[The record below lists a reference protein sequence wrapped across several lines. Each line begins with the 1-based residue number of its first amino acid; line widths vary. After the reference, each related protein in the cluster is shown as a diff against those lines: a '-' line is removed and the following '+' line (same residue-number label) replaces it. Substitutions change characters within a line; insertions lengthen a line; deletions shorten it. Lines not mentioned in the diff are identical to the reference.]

1 MDQRPFLPQGCAR
14 KTPEYT
20 ESVATVE
27 TGGRHQELL
36 DELLGEIAAYATP
49 IDIDLVTRAFR
60 FAAQAHEGQTRRS
73 GEPFILHPASV
84 AKICAQLRLDEET
97 LAAALLH
104 DVVEDTEHEIEEIRA
119 EFGDEVAHLVDGVTK
134 LTRVQ
139 FQSRE
144 QAEAENYRKMVVAM
158 SEDVRVILVK
168 LTDRLHN
175 LRTIEYL
182 GKQKQIQKAKE
193 ALEVYAPLAHRLGI
207 HALKW
212 ELEDLAFQILHPRKY
227 EEIKQMVAE
236 RRADREGHVAEAA
249 DVLQRELEKVDI
261 PAEISGRAKHFYS
274 IYDKMVKKGRE
285 FNEIYDLTAMR
296 VIVERSGEEG
306 TRDCYGALGLIHS
319 LWKPMPGRFKDYVA
333 MPKFNGYRSLHTT
346 VIGPEGRPL
355 EIQVRTREM
364 HEMAELGV
372 AAHWAYTRGGHHAAE
387 ADAEWNAWVKQLMD
401 VHAEE
406 ADAREFVKSFRT
418 DLFDEEVFVFT
429 PKGEV
434 KTLPAGATPID
445 FAYAV
450 HTDVG
455 HRTVGAKV
463 NGRIVPL
470 HYKLKNGDR
479 VEVLTS
485 KSGRGPSRDW
495 LSLVASSRA
504 RNKIRQF
511 FSREQKEDL
520 EAKGREAL
528 ENALKAQN
536 LPYRKLAGSAVLAG
550 VIRESGFKKAEDF
563 YLALGAG
570 KVTPGSIVNKV
581 LQKLKVDQVAE
592 EEPVLPRKKPKAR
605 DALASNTYG
614 INVVGVEDVLV
625 RLAKCCTPVPGDEI
639 VGYISLGK
647 GITIHRGDCPNVRAL
662 MRNPERFTP
671 VEWDGGTS
679 QSFRVHVAVDSW
691 DRPRLLEDVA
701 RTFSEHGANIVSYGG
716 TVEDQMAR
724 NWYVA
729 EVGDIKDLRSLL
741 NALRNVDGVFDAY
754 RVTPS

>member
-1 MDQRPFLPQGCAR
+1 MAI
-14 KTPEYT
+14 
-20 ESVATVE
+20 VE
-27 TGGRHQELL
+27 TGERHQGLL
-36 DELLGEIAAYATP
+36 DELLAEVSTYDTAVDRELIA
-49 IDIDLVTRAFR
+49 RAFR
-60 FAAQAHEGQTRRS
+60 FAAAAHEGQQRRS
-73 GEPFILHPASV
+73 GSDFIEHPAGV
-84 AKICAQLRLDEET
+84 ARICAQLRLDEQT

-104 DVVEDTEHEIEEIRA
+104 DVVEDTEHDIDEVRSEFGEEIA
-119 EFGDEVAHLVDGVTK
+119 KLVEGVTK
-134 LTRVQ
+134 LTRIQ

-158 SEDVRVILVK
+158 SEDVRVILIK
-168 LTDRLHN
+168 LADRLHN
-175 LRTIEYL
+175 MRTIEYL
-182 GKQKQIQKAKE
+182 GKQKQVQKAKE
-193 ALEVYAPLAHRLGI
+193 TLEVYAPLAHRLGI

-212 ELEDLAFQILHPRKY
+212 ELEDLAFQTLHPRKY
-227 EEIKQMVAE
+227 EEIKTMVAE

-249 DVLQRELEKVDI
+249 DVLQRELAKVDI

-364 HEMAELGV
+364 HETAELGV
-372 AAHWAYTRGGHHAAE
+372 AAHWAYTGGGKRANQ
-387 ADAEWNAWVKQLMD
+387 ADAEWTAWVQQLMD

-470 HYKLKNGDR
+470 HYKLKSGDR

-520 EAKGREAL
+520 EAKGRESL
-528 ENALKAQN
+528 EHALKAQN

-570 KVTPGSIVNKV
+570 KLTAGAIVNKV
-581 LQKLKVDQVAE
+581 LRELKVHEVAE
-592 EEPVLPRKKPKAR
+592 EEPVSPKKRPKAR

-647 GITIHRGDCPNVRAL
+647 GITIHRGDCPNVRSL

-679 QSFRVHVAVDSW
+679 QSFRVHIAVDSW

-701 RTFSEHGANIVSYGG
+701 RTFAEHGANIVSYGG
-716 TVEDQMAR
+716 AVEDQMAR

-729 EVGDIKDLRSLL
+729 EVGDVKGLRSLL
-741 NALRNVDGVFDAY
+741 NTLRNVDGVFDAY

>member
-1 MDQRPFLPQGCAR
+1 M
-14 KTPEYT
+14 
-20 ESVATVE
+20 ATLE
-27 TGGRHQELL
+27 TGERHQGLL
-36 DELLGEIAAYATP
+36 DALLAEVGAYTTAVDTE
-49 IDIDLVTRAFR
+49 LVTRAFR
-60 FAAQAHEGQTRRS
+60 FAATAHEGQQRQS
-73 GEPFILHPASV
+73 GEPFIMHPVGV
-84 AKICAQLRLDEET
+84 AKICAELRLDEQT
-97 LAAALLH
+97 LAASLLH
-104 DVVEDTEHEIEEIRA
+104 DVVEDTGADLDEVRA

-134 LTRVQ
+134 LTRIQ

-168 LTDRLHN
+168 LADRLHN

-227 EEIKQMVAE
+227 EEIKTMVAE
-236 RRADREGHVAEAA
+236 RRADREGHVGEAA
-249 DVLQRELEKVDI
+249 EVLRRELAKVDI
-261 PAEISGRAKHFYS
+261 PVEILGRAKHFYS
-274 IYDKMVKKGRE
+274 IYDKMAKKGRE

-296 VIVERSGEEG
+296 VIVERDREEG

-346 VIGPEGRPL
+346 VIGPGGRPL

-364 HEMAELGV
+364 HDIAELGV
-372 AAHWAYTRGGHHAAE
+372 AAHWKFDKRGKLVAG
-387 ADAEWNAWVKQLMD
+387 DEWSAWVTQLMD
-401 VHAEE
+401 AHAEE
-406 ADAREFVKSFRT
+406 ADSREFVKSFRT

-470 HYKLKNGDR
+470 HYKLKSGDR

-520 EAKGREAL
+520 EAKGRAL
-528 ENALKAQN
+528 LEHALKGQN

-550 VIRESGFKKAEDF
+550 VIRESGYKKAEDF

-570 KVTPGSIVNKV
+570 KLTAGSIVNKV
-581 LQKLKVDQVAE
+581 LQKLKVHEVAE
-592 EEPVLPRKKPKAR
+592 EAPVLPRKKPKAR

-671 VEWDGGTS
+671 VEWEGGTT
-679 QSFRVHVAVDSW
+679 QSFRVHIAVDSW

-701 RTFSEHGANIVSYGG
+701 RTFAEHGANIVSYGG
-716 TVEDQMAR
+716 AVEDQMAR

-729 EVGDIKDLRSLL
+729 EVAEVK
-741 NALRNVDGVFDAY
+741 ALRTLLGSLRNIDGVFDAY